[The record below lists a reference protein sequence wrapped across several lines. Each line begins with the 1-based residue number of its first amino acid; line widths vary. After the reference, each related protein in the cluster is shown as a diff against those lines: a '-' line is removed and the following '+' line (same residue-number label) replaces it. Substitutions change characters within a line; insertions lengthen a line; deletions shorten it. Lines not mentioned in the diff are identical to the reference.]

1 MSCLLNAITT
11 KSRLEDVVGRMEPD
25 NNSGFETGTWTFPKY
40 LCYFEDI
47 AGENC
52 TTKEDFEGLYNP
64 IQVYTSEAHK
74 KIVRALKALLKT
86 LPEGEIDNS
95 LISDQEMKILKEW
108 CGVGRQPVYPRRNPL
123 QLNHRK
129 WYERLLE
136 IFESKEAVIYS
147 I

>member
-1 MSCLLNAITT
+1 MTCALNAITT
-11 KSRLEDVVGRMEPD
+11 KSNLKDKKGRMEPD
-25 NNSGFETGTWTFPKY
+25 NNGGFEMGTWTPGAY
-40 LCYFEDI
+40 LNYLSDI

-52 TTKEDFEGLYNP
+52 TTKKYFEGLLNP
-64 IQVYTSEAHK
+64 IRVYTPEAHA
-74 KIVRALKALLKT
+74 KIIKALKT
-86 LPEGEIDNS
+86 LLETLPKEK
-95 LISDQEMKILKEW
+95 ISARLTSNQDLKILKKW
-108 CGVGRQPVYPRRNPL
+108 HGIGRQPVYPKRNPL